1 MLGAFAAITKIL
13 DKDVL
18 KESVKAN
25 IPKGTEDLN
34 LTAFEK
40 GYEYGKTLVKS

>member
-1 MLGAFAAITKIL
+1 ML
-13 DKDVL
+13 DKNAV

-25 IPKGTEDLN
+25 IPKGTEELN

-40 GYEYGKTLVKS
+40 GYEYAKNLSKS